1 MTPGFFVPISNVWH
15 TDGLVAETPGLP
27 LLANAG
33 GGLKNRGGGFERLPV
48 HSYRS
53 GEIKLRT
60 AALEMRTCTNN
71 DDSFDFW

>member
-1 MTPGFFVPISNVWH
+1 M
-15 TDGLVAETPGLP
+15 P

-33 GGLKNRGGGFERLPV
+33 GGLKNRRGGFERLPV

-60 AALEMRTCTNN
+60 TALEIRTYTNN
-71 DDSFDFW
+71 DGSFDFW